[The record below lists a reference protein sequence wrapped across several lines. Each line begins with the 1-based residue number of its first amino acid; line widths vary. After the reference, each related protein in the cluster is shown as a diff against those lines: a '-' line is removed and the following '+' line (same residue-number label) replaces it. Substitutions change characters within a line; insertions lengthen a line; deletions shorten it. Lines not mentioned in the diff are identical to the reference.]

1 MSDDHIVNKSLKS
14 VLSKILGDLIPI
26 LDKNENIYNSYPEV
40 FQATP
45 LVRIENGIPAEVM
58 AWYEKKVQK
67 KTQQEVENHQNLTI
81 TAESDA
87 ESTSSS
93 SCSSSSSNSS
103 KSSSSSNTCSSSNSS
118 YSSSSSIS
126 S

>member
-1 MSDDHIVNKSLKS
+1 MSDDHIVHKSLKS

-45 LVRIENGIPAEVM
+45 LVRIEKEIPAEVM
-58 AWYEKKVQK
+58 AWYGKTVQK
-67 KTQQEVENHQNLTI
+67 KTQQEVENHRNLTT
-81 TAESDA
+81 TAESDT

-103 KSSSSSNTCSSSNSS
+103 NSSSSSNSS
-118 YSSSSSIS
+118 YSSSSSNS